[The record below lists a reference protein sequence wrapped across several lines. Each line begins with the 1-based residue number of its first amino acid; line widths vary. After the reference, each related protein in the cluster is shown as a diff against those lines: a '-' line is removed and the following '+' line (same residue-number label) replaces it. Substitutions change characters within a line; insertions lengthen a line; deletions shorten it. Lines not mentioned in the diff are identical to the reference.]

1 MCVYTHL
8 HAILTAC
15 NARHLA
21 RACQHPGQ
29 LPEPPRAYCSRLY
42 SHCFS
47 TSARYCVQSL
57 FGMSLP
63 AAIHITED
71 PTCLWSQSMPWVKSS
86 QGSHQKVPAIPARHC
101 ISRSLPLACFPVF
114 KSRCPTCRTSEHPC
128 FSASAIPSPNHCCSA
143 LGLAGPS
150 YSLGN

>member
-29 LPEPPRAYCSRLY
+29 IPEPPRAYCSCLS
-42 SHCFS
+42 SHCFP
-47 TSARYCVQSL
+47 TSARYCIPFL

-63 AAIHITED
+63 AAIHTTED
-71 PTCLWSQSMPWVKSS
+71 PTCLWSQSKPWVKSS
-86 QGSHQKVPAIPARHC
+86 QGSHQKVPAIPARHFA
-101 ISRSLPLACFPVF
+101 SQDLSLLPPFRSSSHAVQHAGTLNTHASLRLLFLAQI
-114 KSRCPTCRTSEHPC
+114 T
-128 FSASAIPSPNHCCSA
+128 AA
-143 LGLAGPS
+143 LLWAW
-150 YSLGN
+150 LDLLIL